1 MSFPRR
7 QESGGFCEVARR
19 NAGVVMRRDLI
30 EAGLNEA
37 ADARAIYGISAA
49 PLVSG
54 DRSWMIQCH
63 RAGEDD
69 AVLAA

>member
-1 MSFPRR
+1 
-7 QESGGFCEVARR
+7 
-19 NAGVVMRRDLI
+19 MRRDLI

-37 ADARAIYGISAA
+37 ADARATYGISAA
-49 PLVSG
+49 PLVAG